1 MEREVRTEASTLP
14 SDPPE
19 DDAAEGRVS
28 SPVVEH
34 EVAVAPEP
42 LRESGPSLPA
52 LVGIGASA
60 GGIEALSRLARALPV
75 HSGLAYVV
83 AQHLSP
89 DYQSMLTEILGRET
103 RLKVLSLSDGMVP
116 RPDTLYI
123 TPAAFNVLFEDGRL
137 RLRRTSTRGIPKPSV
152 DLLFR
157 SLAVELGDHAVG
169 VILSGT
175 GSDGADGITA
185 IKQAGGRVFVQDEQT
200 AKYPGMPLAALAT
213 GLVDAVLPPEGIAE
227 ALSRIGSQFPERHG
241 PRPEDLGDP
250 GELERILRLVRS
262 RTGVDV
268 GQYKEATMLRRLQR
282 RLAHTGSETLF
293 QYLEYLHE
301 HPDEP
306 DALVRELHILVTS
319 FFRDEAAFKGL
330 QRAIDGVVKQKP
342 AGEPL
347 RVWIPGCATG
357 EEAYSIGILM
367 HEALRASG
375 RDLKLQIYATD
386 VDLDALAHARRGLYA
401 AGTLEVLDPVWLQRY
416 FTRSREQFRVSQI
429 LRDSIVF
436 ARHDLM
442 KDPPFLHLDLIS
454 CRNLFIYLKP
464 PMQERVFESFH
475 YALREG
481 GVLFLG
487 RSETPGGRSHLFGPL
502 SKPARLYRREPG
514 GSRYIAAGRDT
525 IAKGAFQPGRGRG
538 AGSSREVQ
546 RVLDS
551 VLEAYVPP
559 GLLVDERFE
568 IRRVFGNAGHFLS
581 HGAGQTSLNAQELLP
596 RPLALDL
603 RALVSRAKRTGAVAF
618 GHRVRP
624 EGPHE
629 TGPLRLAV
637 RPLLAD
643 DDDDLY
649 LVVFEP
655 CDAGKGSPPEATR
668 WREPLETDA
677 VQTLEHELSTTREH
691 LQTVV
696 EELETTN
703 EELQSANEEL
713 QSTNEELQSAN
724 EELETS
730 NEELQATNEELFTVN
745 QELQGKTEELA
756 TLNTTLRNVKDSLPY
771 ALLVVDRN
779 LCIDLLNPRAT
790 ELFGVTEADLT
801 RPFTAV
807 DTLRRLPDLIS
818 LVQRVIATGEPE
830 QAQIS
835 LPSEQLVRAQPFT
848 DRAGQYSGAVVTF
861 WDNSEMLRAHR
872 AMRESESRL
881 RQIMD
886 KSPLWAYVKDRAGS
900 YQIVS
905 HHFLMGLNL
914 ELDRVIGH
922 VDEQCLPVTVARLFR
937 QADHEAMC
945 RDDVLEREHHLTL
958 DMGEVVLLAQHF
970 ALRDE
975 QGLAYAVCM
984 KALDITQRK
993 RDEYRLAK
1001 ARDEAERANRAKN
1014 DFLSHMSHE
1023 LRTPL
1028 NAILGFSQI
1037 LEHEYA
1043 QDPALNEPI
1052 REILRAG
1059 WHLLALINDILDLSM
1074 LESGRLHV
1082 QKDTFSVDAIVQ
1094 ECVATLR
1101 QAAQVKDISVSV
1113 VPGEALH
1120 VRADPTRLRQVLIN
1134 LLSNAIK
1141 YNHPGGTVR
1150 VSAVQQQQRVLI
1162 SVEDDGIGM
1171 TPEQTAN
1178 LFRPFVRM
1186 SREVSNEDGI
1196 GIGLSLSLRLMQMMG
1211 GDIHVKSAPDQGS
1224 VFTLDLQWS
1233 SAESVHPPPPGG
1245 MAEEAGTGGG
1255 QVAAGC
1261 VRALKVLHVEDN
1273 PANLRLVRRMLDRR
1287 PGVRLLEAGDGQ
1299 SALALAR
1306 TELPG
1311 LILLDLGLPDIHGFE
1326 VLRQLRADKDTAG
1339 IPVAAVSADAGELR
1353 VSEALERGFCT
1364 YIEKP
1369 FRMEVLDKLLSAF
1382 GQCRDR
1388 GDTPHGV

>member
-1 MEREVRTEASTLP
+1 ME
-14 SDPPE
+14 SDDHPVMSAPPE
-19 DDAAEGRVS
+19 PVPAGVTGPAVETASDSSGGKGDDA
-28 SPVVEH
+28 
-34 EVAVAPEP
+34 
-42 LRESGPSLPA
+42 PSVLT

-60 GGIEALSRLARALPV
+60 GGIEALSRLVRTLPE
-75 HSGLAYVV
+75 HSGLSYVV

-103 RLKVLSLSDGMVP
+103 RLKVLSLSDGTAP

-123 TPAAFNVLFEDGRL
+123 TPAASNVLFQDGRL
-137 RLRRTSTRGIPKPSV
+137 RLRETSTRGIPKPSV

-157 SLAVELGDHAVG
+157 SLAIELGDHAVG

-175 GSDGADGITA
+175 GSDGADGVTA

-200 AKYPGMPLAALAT
+200 AKYPGMPQAAVAT
-213 GLVDAVLPPEGIAE
+213 GMADAVLTPEEIAD
-227 ALSRIGSQFPERHG
+227 ALSRTACQLPAGHA

-262 RTGVDV
+262 RTGVDI

-282 RLAHTGSETLF
+282 RLASTGANSLF
-293 QYLEYLHE
+293 QYLEYLHD

-306 DALVRELHILVTS
+306 EALVRELHILVTS
-319 FFRDEAAFKGL
+319 FFRDESAFKGL
-330 QRAIDGVVKQKP
+330 QRAIDALMKKKN
-342 AGEPL
+342 AGEAL

-367 HEALRASG
+367 HEALRNSG

-386 VDLDALAHARRGLYA
+386 VDLDALAQARRGLYS
-401 AGTLEVLDPVWLQRY
+401 AGALEVLEPVWLQRY
-416 FTRSREQFRVSQI
+416 FTRSREQFRVSQV

-454 CRNLFIYLKP
+454 CRNLLIYLKS
-464 PMQERVFESFH
+464 PMQDRVFESFH
-475 YALREG
+475 YALKVG
-481 GVLFLG
+481 GLLFLG
-487 RSETPGGRSHLFGPL
+487 RSETPGGRSHLFSPV
-502 SKPARLYRREPG
+502 SKPARLYQREPG
-514 GSRYIAAGRDT
+514 TSRYIATGRSGIGD
-525 IAKGAFQPGRGRG
+525 GAVPSGRGRG
-538 AGSSREVQ
+538 AGSGREIQ
-546 RVLDS
+546 RILDAL
-551 VLEAYVPP
+551 LEAYVPP
-559 GLLVDERFE
+559 GLLVDVQLD
-568 IRRVFGNAGHFLS
+568 IRRVFGNAGDFLS

-603 RALVSRAKRTGAVAF
+603 RALVSRAKRTGVVAP
-618 GHRVRP
+618 GHRMRLP
-624 EGPHE
+624 GDNESE
-629 TGPLRLAV
+629 PLRLVV

-643 DDDDLY
+643 DDEDLY
-649 LVVFEP
+649 LVMFERIGRDGQTGAEEMMP
-655 CDAGKGSPPEATR
+655 GGPP
-668 WREPLETDA
+668 ETDA
-677 VQTLEHELSTTREH
+677 VNALEHELTATREH

-756 TLNTTLRNVKDSLPY
+756 ALNTTLRNVKDSLPY

-779 LCIDLLNPRAT
+779 LCIALVNPRAT

-807 DTLRRLPDLIS
+807 ERLRRLPELVT
-818 LVQRVIATGEPE
+818 LVQQVMETGAPA

-835 LPSEQLVRAQPFT
+835 LPSEHLVRVQPFT
-848 DRAGQYSGAVVTF
+848 DRSGRHSGAVVTF
-861 WDNSEMLRAHR
+861 WDNADMLSAHR
-872 AMRESESRL
+872 ALRESESRL

-900 YQIVS
+900 YQMVN
-905 HHFLMGLNL
+905 HCFLAGLGVTL
-914 ELDRVIGH
+914 KQVVGH
-922 VDEQCLPVTVARLFR
+922 VDEQCLPEAVARLFR

-945 RDDVLEREHHLTL
+945 RDDVLEREHHLHLET
-958 DMGEVVLLAQHF
+958 GEVILLAQHF

-975 QGLAYAVCM
+975 KGLAYAACM
-984 KALDITQRK
+984 QALDITQRK
-993 RDEYRLAK
+993 RDEYRLAR

-1014 DFLSHMSHE
+1014 EFLSHMSHE

-1043 QDPALNEPI
+1043 EEPALSEPI

-1082 QKDTFSVDAIVQ
+1082 QADSVSADAIVQ

-1101 QAAQVKDISVSV
+1101 QAAQAKEITVTV
-1113 VPGEALH
+1113 VPGEALL

-1141 YNHPGGTVR
+1141 YNHPNGTVK
-1150 VSAVQQQQRVLI
+1150 VSATRHGDRAWI
-1162 SVEDDGIGM
+1162 RVEDDGLGM
-1171 TPEQTAN
+1171 TPEQIAN

-1186 SREVSNEDGI
+1186 SREICSEDGI
-1196 GIGLSLSLRLMQMMG
+1196 GIGLSLSQRLMQMMG
-1211 GDIHVKSAPDQGS
+1211 GDIRVESVPDQGS
-1224 VFTLDLQWS
+1224 VFTLDLQWVTTGS
-1233 SAESVHPPPPGG
+1233 ES
-1245 MAEEAGTGGG
+1245 EEAASEAATDERQTGLREKP
-1255 QVAAGC
+1255 VAAGC
-1261 VRALKVLHVEDN
+1261 MRALKVLYVEDN
-1273 PANLRLVRRMLDRR
+1273 RANMRLVRRMLAHR
-1287 PGVRLLEAGDGQ
+1287 PGVQLLEAGDGQ
-1299 SALALAR
+1299 SGLALAR
-1306 TELPG
+1306 AELPA

-1326 VLRQLRADKDTAG
+1326 VLRQLRADRATAG
-1339 IPVAAVSADAGELR
+1339 IPVVAVSADAGELR
-1353 VSEALERGFCT
+1353 VTEALERGFCT

-1369 FRMEVLDKLLSAF
+1369 FRLEVLDEVLSAF
-1382 GQCRDR
+1382 GQCRGSGGKVPPSSD
-1388 GDTPHGV
+1388 